1 MLNTRVENSYVIVE
15 MPENID
21 LYNAAEIK
29 KTLFPLSEEN
39 DFIAIDFE
47 KVKVIDSSGLGVL
60 AVLSKQ
66 MALESKS
73 FALFNIPNN
82 IFQIMKITSA
92 DKYFSIYNSF
102 DEIQRS

>member
-66 MALESKS
+66 MALENKS

-102 DEIQRS
+102 EEIQRS